1 MANLLNSKRA
11 CELANQ
17 LNELLA
23 EWRRLSQP
31 QLDMLKDWNIDAD
44 CMEWHLESVRDVYSR
59 IEYRSDKLLEALK
72 EE

>member
-23 EWRRLSQP
+23 EWRRLTQP

-59 IEYRSDKLLEALK
+59 IEYRSEKLLEALK

>member
-11 CELANQ
+11 LELANE

-59 IEYRSDKLLEALK
+59 IEYRSEKLLEALK

>member
-59 IEYRSDKLLEALK
+59 IEYRSEKLLEALK

>member
-11 CELANQ
+11 LELANQ
-17 LNELLA
+17 LSELLA
-23 EWRRLSQP
+23 EWRRLNQP

-44 CMEWHLESVRDVYSR
+44 CMEWHLESVRDVYNR
-59 IEYRSDKLLEALK
+59 IEYRSEKLLEALK

>member
-11 CELANQ
+11 LELANQ

-23 EWRRLSQP
+23 EWRKLSQP

-44 CMEWHLESVRDVYSR
+44 CMEWHLESVRDVYNR
-59 IEYRSDKLLEALK
+59 IEYRSEKLLEALK

>member
-11 CELANQ
+11 LELANQ

-23 EWRRLSQP
+23 EWRKLSQP

-59 IEYRSDKLLEALK
+59 IEYRSEKLLEALK

>member
-11 CELANQ
+11 CELASQ

>member
-11 CELANQ
+11 LELANQ

-23 EWRRLSQP
+23 EWRRLTQP

-44 CMEWHLESVRDVYSR
+44 CMEWHIESVRDVYSR
-59 IEYRSDKLLEALK
+59 IEYRSEKLLEALK

>member
-11 CELANQ
+11 LELANE

-44 CMEWHLESVRDVYSR
+44 CMEWHLESVRDVYTR
-59 IEYRSDKLLEALK
+59 IEYRSEKLLEALK

>member
-11 CELANQ
+11 LELANQ

-59 IEYRSDKLLEALK
+59 IEYRSEKLLEALK